1 MTVAVPAD
9 RMTEL
14 EGLVAEQ
21 LHLLKPVAELW
32 QPGDYLPDL
41 AREDWRE
48 SVETLRSVAARLSDA
63 ALVVLVGNIVTEEAL
78 PSYQTWLNRFDAN
91 PEETG
96 ASLRPW
102 AQWTRGWTA
111 EEKRHGDVLSK
122 YLYLTGRVNMCSV
135 EKTTHHLIRNGFD
148 PQTGQQAYRAMVY
161 VSFQER
167 ATKISH
173 ANMGR
178 LAERQGETTLSKIC
192 TAIAADEARHEE
204 AYKRLF
210 RRIVEIEP
218 AQAVVAFAQMMKRGI
233 AMPARL
239 MSDGASPELF
249 DRFAVVAQKAGVYTF
264 REYVGILAHL
274 VEFWGI
280 AALKGLSG
288 EAAKFQDYLSALPG
302 RYLSKADVIMEAMS
316 DKPEEPFEW
325 LYGRSL

>member
-1 MTVAVPAD
+1 
-9 RMTEL
+9 MTEL

-21 LHLLKPVAELW
+21 LHLLKPVEDLW
-32 QPGDYLPDL
+32 QPGDHLPDL
-41 AREDWRE
+41 TREDWRE
-48 SVETLRSVAARLSDA
+48 SLGSMRDVAARLSDA

-78 PSYQTWLNRFDAN
+78 PSYQTWLNRFDLN
-91 PEETG
+91 PDETG

-122 YLYLTGRVNMCSV
+122 YLYLTGRVNMRSV
-135 EKTTHHLIRNGFD
+135 ETTTHHLIRNGFN
-148 PQTGQQAYRAMVY
+148 PETGQHAYRAMVY

-178 LAERQGETTLSKIC
+178 LAERQGETTLSRIC

-218 AQAVVAFAQMMKRGI
+218 AEAVIAFAQMMKRGI

-239 MSDGASPELF
+239 MSDGTSPELF

-264 REYVGILAHL
+264 KEYAEILAHL

-288 EAAKFQDYLSALPG
+288 EAAKAQDYLSALPG
-302 RYLSKADVIMEAMS
+302 RYLSKADVIMEAMT
-316 DKPEEPFEW
+316 DKPAEPFEW
-325 LYGRSL
+325 LYGRSV